1 MFNFNLDGFIVEI
14 LSYRKKKMNF
24 ILVSVLARDWALL
37 RDLHWTCNTN
47 GSNLNT
53 ESPLRSLRLAICK
66 EFRHD
71 KNVP

>member
-1 MFNFNLDGFIVEI
+1 
-14 LSYRKKKMNF
+14 MNF
-24 ILVSVLARDWALL
+24 LLVSVLARDWALP

-66 EFRHD
+66 EFIHD